1 MTVLQN
7 KLTAGDTWD
16 WSVSASDYLSTAGWT
31 LTLYLVPRFATPTQ
45 APITLA
51 ASGNADG
58 SHRFTRTAAQSAA
71 YQPGVYGFSTRASK
85 GAEVYTLDGTAW
97 SGEVTVWADPSTLA
111 QGADT
116 RTQDQTALDAI
127 DAVLANRATTD
138 QKSYS
143 IAGRALERM
152 TVDELLALRRYYA
165 ARVQKSKGLTGRI
178 YLRA

>member
-1 MTVLQN
+1 MIDMLI
-7 KLTAGDTWD
+7 AGDTLD
-16 WSVSASDYLSTAGWT
+16 FTDSVPQYPATDGWT
-31 LTLYLVPRFATPTQ
+31 LKYRLVPRFATPTQ
-45 APITLA
+45 APITLTAA
-51 ASGNADG
+51 ASGADY
-58 SHRFTRTAAQSAA
+58 RVTAAPATTAA
-71 YQPGVYGFSTRASK
+71 WVAGFYSWFRWVEKT
-85 GAEVYTLDGTAW
+85 GARQTLDPAEG
-97 SGEVTVWADPSTLA
+97 GQLEVRADPSTAA
-111 QGADT
+111 QGYDA

-165 ARVQKSKGLTGRI
+165 ARVQKTKGLTGRI